1 MGVGSPKRGGF
12 GHFVDLRG
20 ALARK
25 SGDLEGGRLIPNAH
39 YALCLHILF
48 KHFSIFF
55 LSTKISFSL
64 FYFLFVINIKYSQ
77 QNIDHSKT
85 RIGDQKLS
93 VELYV

>member
-39 YALCLHILF
+39 YALCLHILSKDIF
-48 KHFSIFF
+48 IFF
-55 LSTKISFSL
+55 INKNQFFSFPFLSYEQYQIFTTE
-64 FYFLFVINIKYSQ
+64 Y
-77 QNIDHSKT
+77 
-85 RIGDQKLS
+85 
-93 VELYV
+93 

>member
-1 MGVGSPKRGGF
+1 MRTMLYVYVYFLKTF
-12 GHFVDLRG
+12 
-20 ALARK
+20 
-25 SGDLEGGRLIPNAH
+25 
-39 YALCLHILF
+39 LF
-48 KHFSIFF
+48 S

-64 FYFLFVINIKYSQ
+64 FHFFLMSNIKYSQ